1 MVIVQTGPT
10 KSTCIRV
17 NITAYNP
24 SKIGIFVSEYTF
36 SEGLIKKY
44 FLEILIKQMNIF
56 MNLMWQPVYKKAGR
70 IYLSVNISA
79 NYAFISD
86 FNTTKNILQTT
97 TAII

>member
-36 SEGLIKKY
+36 SE
-44 FLEILIKQMNIF
+44 EILIKQKNIF
-56 MNLMWQPVYKKAGR
+56 MNLMAASLQKGR
-70 IYLSVNISA
+70 PNIFRCQ
-79 NYAFISD
+79 YQL
-86 FNTTKNILQTT
+86 TMHL
-97 TAII
+97 